1 MPRRELRYPH
11 QVHDWLS
18 LWGKT
23 LRSQNKEGTMIL
35 IGSAA
40 ILLHAYG
47 HGIQEGF
54 LDGSM
59 DVDPITSDESLAMLC
74 YDSQIGSAFELENG
88 WHVNLMPD
96 LVLQEFEK
104 SWRERAT
111 TLHYEELTVTIP
123 SVEDLIKPKLKRGE
137 PRDLRHRD
145 YAVRHRLFEGGEC
158 K

>member
-1 MPRRELRYPH
+1 
-11 QVHDWLS
+11 
-18 LWGKT
+18 
-23 LRSQNKEGTMIL
+23 MIL

-40 ILLHAYG
+40 ILLHAYK
-47 HGIQEGF
+47 HGVQEGF

-74 YDSQIGSAFELENG
+74 YESQIGSAFELKNG

-96 LVLQEFEK
+96 HVLLEFET
-104 SWRERAT
+104 SWRERAMK
-111 TLHYEELTVTIP
+111 LHYEGLIVIIP

-145 YAVRHRLFEGGEC
+145 YAVRYRILEGGE
-158 K
+158 